1 VLTIRYRLTVTGW
14 SECDLRSDEML
25 ATISASYLSDA
36 LGDLA
41 RAVLALVQGE
51 GESRC
56 SFEEEPGEYRWIF
69 TRTDGEA
76 GVDLHIL
83 SFNDAFARLPDERG
97 DEVFTAATTMP
108 ELVRALVAALDEV
121 REEHGLDGYR
131 AKWVEHY
138 FPDDEHAALAAAAAT
153 ER

>member
-1 VLTIRYRLTVTGW
+1 MLTIRYRLTGTGW
-14 SECDLRSDEML
+14 SECDLASEEMSV
-25 ATISASYLSDA
+25 TISASYMSDA
-36 LGDLA
+36 LGDLS
-41 RAVLALVQGE
+41 RAVLELVQGE

-83 SFNDAFARLPDERG
+83 WFNDAFEKQPDERG
-97 DEVFTAATTMP
+97 KEVFAAATTMP

-121 REEHGLDGYR
+121 RDSHGVEGYR
-131 AKWVEHY
+131 ERWVEHD
-138 FPDDEHAALAAAAAT
+138 FPEDEHAALAAAAGIS
-153 ER
+153 